1 MHSYNLRIFL
11 LKILLHIRYYGDM
24 VGELMCE
31 TKYSSVKIYV
41 DKCFQRMRYLLRDML
56 LAGNCIILF
65 SNLSFHLC
73 SIFNLLR
80 SLILIN
86 RRSNQHIVV
95 YSIPVYR
102 S

>member
-41 DKCFQRMRYLLRDML
+41 DKYFQRMRY
-56 LAGNCIILF
+56 
-65 SNLSFHLC
+65 
-73 SIFNLLR
+73 
-80 SLILIN
+80 
-86 RRSNQHIVV
+86 
-95 YSIPVYR
+95 
-102 S
+102 